1 MSVSTKL
8 KAASA
13 LHEAVAQLSPA
24 QRTTLETLSAH
35 SDPVTVNVLS
45 EELGL
50 HSNSVRVNLDV
61 LATHGLIE
69 RAPIRQKT
77 RGRPSVGYISVA
89 PVDQEFASDQAVE
102 LLTTNMQVIRGLPV
116 DAVEVVRSIGRDWA
130 ERLLSEG
137 ERGADFLPPEEEVDI
152 DDLLSEHVSKFRDY
166 FTSIGNAAV
175 IKEDSPHTIGLY
187 SCPFVNSSGRIDPLV
202 CEMHRGLLT
211 RLGESASA
219 GRIRGELRPFVTAS
233 ECQVSF
239 HEVAS

>member
-61 LATHGLIE
+61 
-69 RAPIRQKT
+69 
-77 RGRPSVGYISVA
+77 
-89 PVDQEFASDQAVE
+89 
-102 LLTTNMQVIRGLPV
+102 LTTNMQVIRGLPV